1 MFNNTLKNLCIFRLV
16 YGLFEG
22 LSSFSGHSRAAL
34 IYAEKPDDAMR
45 IYDPQALLRSHE
57 SELYKIYL
65 TSKERREDTAG
76 PEDFEG
82 LWSVYPEKNPRL
94 PGLISYGAR
103 TASIF
108 HQMWFTEHHPNICS
122 TGPTEKWLEHAVSL
136 LAHDFANANSIYL
149 GSSRYV
155 IREYKTHAIRDYI
168 RDELYKLYGWESQL
182 EMYRILDAIL
192 GISKTPEEGSW
203 PRGRLGFIEPR
214 EIPKVRFLA
223 RFPDLQ
229 QPDLGNYKHTRKL
242 LIAVEDSERM
252 LVSDGK
258 NVIGVAKGAM
268 PDCRI
273 TADFLGDHGF
283 LRFSGKPV
291 CSFSDGSFHSFN
303 HRPNLVTL
311 KHTLLRSSPD
321 PTIGSTLYAMVATM
335 TRNTETFQHG
345 CTIVLDLNE
354 EPVQIAGQVVDH
366 PLDLRDEKLFQL
378 AKSLGNIDGA
388 IHIRPDLHL
397 HAFAC
402 LLDGRC
408 APREDRSKGARFN
421 SALRFTAQHQ
431 NVIVVVVSADRRVSV
446 IQDGLELT
454 AQCEWKPFSDFVTT
468 PPTLEEW
475 VETDSVPQ

>member
-1 MFNNTLKNLCIFRLV
+1 MLNNTLKNLCMFRLV

-45 IYDPQALLRSHE
+45 IYDPQDLLRRHE
-57 SELYKIYL
+57 PELREIYL
-65 TSKERREDTAG
+65 TSKKWRNDVVSSEDL
-76 PEDFEG
+76 EG
-82 LWSVYPEKNPRL
+82 FWSVYPEKNLQL

-103 TASIF
+103 TSTIF
-108 HQMWFTEHHPNICS
+108 YQMWFTEHHPNMCS
-122 TGPTEKWLEHAVSL
+122 TGPTEKWLEQAVSL
-136 LAHDFANANSIYL
+136 LTHDFANADSIYL

-155 IREYKTHAIRDYI
+155 IREHKTHAIHDYI
-168 RDELYKLYGWESQL
+168 RDELYQLYGWESQL

-203 PRGRLGFIEPR
+203 PRGKLGFIEPQ
-214 EIPKVRFLA
+214 EIFNVRFLA
-223 RFPDLQ
+223 RFTELQ
-229 QPDLGNYKHTRKL
+229 QPSLGTYKHTRKL
-242 LIAVEDSERM
+242 LTAVEDSERM

-258 NVIGVAKGAM
+258 NVIGVAKGTM

-291 CSFSDGSFHSFN
+291 CSFADGSFHSST
-303 HRPNLVTL
+303 HKPNLSNL
-311 KHTLLRSSPD
+311 DDALLRSSLD
-321 PTIGSTLYAMVATM
+321 SSVSSTLYAIVSSM
-335 TRNTETFQHG
+335 TQYTETFKHG

-354 EPVQIAGQVVDH
+354 EPVQIAGQVLDH
-366 PLDLRDEKLFQL
+366 PLDLQDKKLFEL

-402 LLDGRC
+402 LLDGLYV
-408 APREDRSKGARFN
+408 PGEDRAKGARFN
-421 SALRFTAQHQ
+421 SALRFTAQNQ
-431 NVIVVVVSADRRVSV
+431 NVIVVVVSEDRRVSV
-446 IQDGLELT
+446 IQDGVELT
-454 AQCEWKPFSDFVTT
+454 AQCGWKSFSDFVTT

-475 VETDSVPQ
+475 VEAGNKQQ